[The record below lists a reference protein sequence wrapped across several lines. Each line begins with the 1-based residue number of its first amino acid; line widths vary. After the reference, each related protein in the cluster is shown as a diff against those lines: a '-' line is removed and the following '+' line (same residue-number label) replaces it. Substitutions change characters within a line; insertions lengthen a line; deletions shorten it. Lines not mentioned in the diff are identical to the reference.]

1 MADATP
7 QVSATPALEL
17 SANPAVQVPGAMAA
31 LEVLPGSLVTIGGSA
46 TGAAASVDPSTVRVG
61 LSGGDATGAVTGADG
76 DLSGVTGAASGV
88 TGAAG
93 DVTGASSGLSGVT
106 VTVGGPAGV
115 TGTANGAG
123 DINAAASGVSGAS
136 TTVSGD
142 PASATISLPA
152 LNVSTGTGSLTAG
165 S

>member
-31 LEVLPGSLVTIGGSA
+31 LEVLPGSLVTIGGPA

-61 LSGGDATGAVTGADG
+61 LSGGDATGA
-76 DLSGVTGAASGV
+76 
-88 TGAAG
+88 
-93 DVTGASSGLSGVT
+93 
-106 VTVGGPAGV
+106 V

-142 PASATISLPA
+142 PASATVSLPA